1 MSILR
6 PGWTRRGPSLH
17 SAFVRRGVTILLLG
31 LLASLAGTAAPA
43 SAGGPLRT
51 AIVDPGNFGVSDPT
65 TAFLRAR
72 QTGATM
78 VRLLVS
84 WRDVAPVDRPVGF
97 DPTNPAD
104 PAYTWTAIDRQVTG
118 AVSAG
123 LQPILVL
130 QIAPDWASVPA
141 SAAPGR
147 TRWTRPSS
155 PSSPRAVAGRYNGDF
170 SPGPDYAEFLPHVIY
185 YQAWNEPNRDYFWR
199 PQYTSG
205 KIVSA
210 GAYRTLVTQ
219 MTDAVHGVNPANRS
233 IAGGLAPLGRPGKP
247 APMAFMKA
255 FLAARVSF
263 DIWSHHPYTS
273 GGPLHKSPGGGDITL
288 GSLSTMRSYLT
299 SMKRKGRI
307 ASSSSTVPFWVTEFS
322 WDSKPPDPA
331 AIPTALH
338 QRWVSEALYRMWK
351 NGVSVVTWF
360 RIADDPLSFSPYQ
373 SGFFTFGGK
382 RKPSLEAFRFPVV
395 ALRQRRGILV
405 WGRTPTSKGAKVIVE
420 IKTGTRWRRLGSTL
434 SANKYGIF
442 TRTYRVPYTKG
453 YVRARAVG
461 ETSIPFSLKYVK
473 DRYVNP
479 FGCGGAIGC

>member
-1 MSILR
+1 M
-6 PGWTRRGPSLH
+6 
-17 SAFVRRGVTILLLG
+17 
-31 LLASLAGTAAPA
+31 
-43 SAGGPLRT
+43 
-51 AIVDPGNFGVSDPT
+51 
-65 TAFLRAR
+65 
-72 QTGATM
+72 
-78 VRLLVS
+78 
-84 WRDVAPVDRPVGF
+84 
-97 DPTNPAD
+97 D
-104 PAYTWTAIDRQVTG
+104 PAEFAKF
-118 AVSAG
+118 A
-123 LQPILVL
+123 
-130 QIAPDWASVPA
+130 
-141 SAAPGR
+141 
-147 TRWTRPSS
+147 
-155 PSSPRAVAGRYNGDF
+155 RAVARRYNGDF
-170 SPGPDYAEFLPHVIY
+170 SPDPGYAESS
-185 YQAWNEPNRDYFWR
+185 RTSSTTR
-199 PQYTSG
+199 PGTSRTATTSGGRSTPSG

-219 MTDAVHGVNPANRS
+219 MTNSVHGVNPANRS

-395 ALRQRRGILV
+395 ALRQRRRILV

-420 IKTGTRWRRLGSTL
+420 IKTGRAGADSARRSPRTGTGSSPAPTACRTRRATSAPAPSARPASRSRSST
-434 SANKYGIF
+434 
-442 TRTYRVPYTKG
+442 
-453 YVRARAVG
+453 
-461 ETSIPFSLKYVK
+461 
-473 DRYVNP
+473 
-479 FGCGGAIGC
+479 

>member
-1 MSILR
+1 
-6 PGWTRRGPSLH
+6 
-17 SAFVRRGVTILLLG
+17 
-31 LLASLAGTAAPA
+31 
-43 SAGGPLRT
+43 
-51 AIVDPGNFGVSDPT
+51 
-65 TAFLRAR
+65 
-72 QTGATM
+72 
-78 VRLLVS
+78 
-84 WRDVAPVDRPVGF
+84 
-97 DPTNPAD
+97 
-104 PAYTWTAIDRQVTG
+104 
-118 AVSAG
+118 
-123 LQPILVL
+123 
-130 QIAPDWASVPA
+130 
-141 SAAPGR
+141 
-147 TRWTRPSS
+147 
-155 PSSPRAVAGRYNGDF
+155 
-170 SPGPDYAEFLPHVIY
+170 
-185 YQAWNEPNRDYFWR
+185 
-199 PQYTSG
+199 
-205 KIVSA
+205 
-210 GAYRTLVTQ
+210 
-219 MTDAVHGVNPANRS
+219 
-233 IAGGLAPLGRPGKP
+233 
-247 APMAFMKA
+247 MAFMKA
-255 FLAARVSF
+255 FLAAKVSF

-338 QRWVSEALYRMWK
+338 QRWVSEALYRMWR

-360 RIADDPLSFSPYQ
+360 RIADDPLSVSPYQ

-382 RKPSLEAFRFPVV
+382 KKPSLEAFRFPVV
-395 ALRQRRGILV
+395 ALRQRRSILV

-434 SANKYGIF
+434 YANKYGIF

-461 ETSIPFSLKYVK
+461 ETSIPFSLRYVK